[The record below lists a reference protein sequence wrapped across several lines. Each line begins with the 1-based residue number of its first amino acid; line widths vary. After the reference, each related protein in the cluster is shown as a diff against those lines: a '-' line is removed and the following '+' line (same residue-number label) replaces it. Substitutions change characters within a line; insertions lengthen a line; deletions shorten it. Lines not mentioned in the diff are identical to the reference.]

1 MNSRRVA
8 SFAVYYR
15 DNSKVFVSKLF
26 VLRSGLRP
34 NRISPAPLPEI
45 RIALVVW
52 IVCLD
57 RPNAAR
63 GGRET
68 AFRRHFR
75 PKRGPFCA
83 FPERLPDPVNTN
95 LKANAVLRNYL
106 ESAKRPIIKHAAIQQ
121 EIIWTTY
128 RDMKWII

>member
-1 MNSRRVA
+1 MA

-15 DNSKVFVSKLF
+15 DNSKLFVSKLS
-26 VLRSGLRP
+26 VLRSGLR
-34 NRISPAPLPEI
+34 RIESIAGLLEI

-68 AFRRHFR
+68 AFKRHFR
-75 PKRGPFCA
+75 PIRGPFCA

-106 ESAKRPIIKHAAIQQ
+106 ESAKRPIIKHAVIRQ
-121 EIIWTTY
+121 EIIWNTY
-128 RDMKWII
+128 PDMK

>member
-1 MNSRRVA
+1 MYVPRVG

-15 DNSKVFVSKLF
+15 DNFKLF
-26 VLRSGLRP
+26 QTLSPSIRLTTESNIARAP
-34 NRISPAPLPEI
+34 KIS
-45 RIALVVW
+45 IALVVW

-68 AFRRHFR
+68 AFR
-75 PKRGPFCA
+75 GA
-83 FPERLPDPVNTN
+83 FSPDKGLFLCLKRLPNPVNNN

-106 ESAKRPIIKHAAIQQ
+106 ESAKRPITTYCNSTK
-121 EIIWTTY
+121 IIWNVY
-128 RDMKWII
+128 PDMK